1 LSAHYFHLALISKG
15 EMRAIEEQS
24 SVDEDDSLG
33 SMWVLN
39 PKAEWS
45 DVGYA
50 VALTKRKTLT
60 CKRSSW
66 LRECEASEVR
76 FAAVASAI
84 EAMVQESVTD
94 GNPESRCR

>member
-1 LSAHYFHLALISKG
+1 
-15 EMRAIEEQS
+15 
-24 SVDEDDSLG
+24 
-33 SMWVLN
+33 MWVLN

-50 VALTKRKTLT
+50 VALTERKTLT

-66 LRECEASEVR
+66 LRECEARAVR

-94 GNPESRCR
+94 GNPESRRRRVNSEAMSRRVNRTLLRQVCRKVRLLPRRT